1 MATLSHP
8 PLAENH
14 PDSFGV
20 NHLRIPIDEIEENQ
34 ILFYDLET
42 DHQYAPYCELKMI
55 GVQYGFNGKPHRV
68 TSEGGR
74 KKFKQKMEDPSVIK
88 VGFNCLNFDNIVL
101 HRNGI
106 KVNENNCHDGY
117 LMMKTIHPRMPSYS
131 LKFLNWW
138 ILGDCHWPEF
148 EMERFCKHEGINKW
162 TGLPLK
168 GKGTGRSIPNPFM
181 EPYLNHDLFQHCN
194 IFRYG
199 WEIVQRPEHWDAYC
213 LDLSQGE
220 VVDEMELAGGIFVDK
235 RTCVER
241 IETLEARR
249 KKLENYVD
257 RETLGK
263 VINPNSSKQ
272 VGAYL
277 DAEGFELELTADG
290 EFSVKKSDLVEL
302 KEKSWLARTTWVV
315 RNINAVIKYY
325 RNYLAAANHK
335 PSSRNIV
342 QIPTSFSISNAG
354 TRRYTSNS
362 FYKINFQNSD
372 KHAKMIQAV
381 PEGWLQFFIDSTQ
394 VENVVHIYE
403 SEDDDRRTDYETNEE
418 WNEYVWLCNQ
428 ILSGP
433 PRDKWTLDHIPSEQ
447 IPNWSVYKQYKTCK
461 LALNFGMGIGKFCET
476 TGITR
481 ATGKALFNQ
490 IHEACPAIHKLQNK
504 VRERLEKYGYVTDVF
519 GHRYSDEP
527 SRAYKCVA
535 YLIQGC
541 GTASLPKAQLRANFD
556 TLKSHTIDGAFLSTT
571 IHDETGGRIS
581 LDLGKDKIL
590 TILEELMYNMTTKF
604 EHKFDNIPLRAK
616 LYLSTT
622 TAAQAKEMKLKDVKT
637 YLENLK

>member
-1 MATLSHP
+1 MATLFHR
-8 PLAENH
+8 PLGESH

-20 NHLRIPIDEIEENQ
+20 NHLQIPIDEIEESQ

-55 GVQYGFNGKPHRV
+55 GVQYGWEGKPHRV

-168 GKGTGRSIPNPFM
+168 GKGIRHSIPNPFM

-220 VVDEMELAGGIFVDK
+220 VVDEMILGGGIFVDK
-235 RTCVER
+235 KLCEKR
-241 IETLEARR
+241 IEQLDRRRARLEKRAFELSEGTV
-249 KKLENYVD
+249 K
-257 RETLGK
+257 
-263 VINPNSSKQ
+263 NPNSSKQ
-272 VGAYL
+272 LGKYL
-277 DAEGFELELTADG
+277 DIEGFELELTANGD
-290 EFSVKKSDLVEL
+290 FSVKKSDLIDL
-302 KEKSWLARTTWVV
+302 IGQDRIARCAYCI
-315 RNINAVIKYY
+315 RQINAAEKYF
-325 RNYLAAANHK
+325 RNYLKAANHK
-335 PSSRNIV
+335 PSSKRTIK
-342 QIPTSFSISNAG
+342 IPTSFSISNAG
-354 TRRYTSNS
+354 SRRYTSNS

-372 KHAKMIQAV
+372 KKAKSIQVV
-381 PEGWLQFFIDSTQ
+381 PPGWIQFFIDSTQ
-394 VENVVHIYE
+394 VENIVHIYE
-403 SEDDDRRTDYETNEE
+403 SEDDDRRTAYEADPE
-418 WNEYVWLCNQ
+418 WNEYVWICNE
-428 ILSGP
+428 ILGGVRS
-433 PRDKWTLDHIPSEQ
+433 KKELDSIPSAVN
-447 IPNWSVYKQYKTCK
+447 PNWSIYKQYKTCK
-461 LALNFGMGIGKFCET
+461 LALNFGMGIKRFCET
-476 TGITR
+476 NDISTK
-481 ATGKALFNQ
+481 AGKEIFNQ